1 MGFCRLSGMVP
12 EFTLSIFIVSRVGTL
27 TRFKELDE
35 NRGCRN
41 C

>member
-1 MGFCRLSGMVP
+1 MGFYWLSGIVP
-12 EFTLSIFIVSRVGTL
+12 EFTLSVFIVPRVGTL

-35 NRGCRN
+35 NRGCSN